1 MAGKGSINL
10 SLFTDNMI
18 VYLQNP
24 TETKKKKI
32 PLELRCEFSKTAGY
46 KISIQNKCISTY

>member
-10 SLFTDNMI
+10 SLLTDNMI

-24 TETKKKKI
+24 MESKKKKI
-32 PLELRCEFSKTAGY
+32 PLELRCEFKTAGY
-46 KISIQNKCISTY
+46 TINIQNKYISTY

>member
-24 TETKKKKI
+24 MESKKKI

-46 KISIQNKCISTY
+46 TISIQNKCISTY